1 MSYGYKDGKGGTL
14 HECQQ
19 MTAFNEDF
27 RSLEL
32 CFRRQDNAELLSST
46 ARELGMADLRCK
58 TQFNITRCAGEMH
71 QHTWAIR
78 MSRAIQLIQLIHPNR
93 CNHNFKGNRW
103 IELVE
108 IHALE
113 QLAGGLTMKC
123 QTENVANAGY
133 WFHWLDNA
141 FGVLA
146 GRLPISVVDVDKIA
160 KSPILPLMLRDPD
173 DFLPL
178 PTLVRQRHQI
188 EFKRR
193 FGLSGD
199 KTGFDVDCEW
209 KPTMTKAYGLPIL
222 LDPRLNNVTTKFGLT
237 ASKKEEY
244 EILIHN
250 MHYDWYLRA
259 RQVKINEQRCEYEAD
274 LRLMVMEA
282 EGLARELR
290 QEDPLTPE
298 ADDDMGW
305 DNPIAVPN
313 TLRPVLVQPPLPPSI
328 PLISAEDY
336 LEISKLQYKAYV
348 EACRNVVLWRVLYP
362 DEKLSV
368 GEKGILW
375 QDKLSQVNLAPVWNL
390 LQSHNKDCRY
400 GYMLELAKHSKANV
414 YKLQASSFV
423 ERVNSAGKIVLND
436 TNIKLKED
444 KVEKRVMLRMNRK
457 WMCHMKS
464 TYDISEEMM
473 ILLRASHDAL
483 AVPRDDATTR
493 AVPLQMSI
501 DDAPLSPQRGLSD

>member
-1 MSYGYKDGKGGTL
+1 MLNSFHLL
-14 HECQQ
+14 HENWVWP
-19 MTAFNEDF
+19 TYAAKRN
-27 RSLEL
+27 
-32 CFRRQDNAELLSST
+32 ST
-46 ARELGMADLRCK
+46 
-58 TQFNITRCAGEMH
+58 FNITRCAGEMH

-78 MSRAIQLIQLIHPNR
+78 MSRAIQLIPLIHPNK
-93 CNHNFKGNRW
+93 CHHNFKGNRW

-108 IHALE
+108 IRALE

-199 KTGFDVDCEW
+199 KTGFDVDSEW

-222 LDPRLNNVTTKFGLT
+222 LDPRLNNVTTKFGST

-259 RQVKINEQRCEYEAD
+259 RQVKINEQRCEYEED

-282 EGLARELR
+282 DL
-290 QEDPLTPE
+290 
-298 ADDDMGW
+298 
-305 DNPIAVPN
+305 
-313 TLRPVLVQPPLPPSI
+313 
-328 PLISAEDY
+328 
-336 LEISKLQYKAYV
+336 
-348 EACRNVVLWRVLYP
+348 LYH
-362 DEKLSV
+362 
-368 GEKGILW
+368 
-375 QDKLSQVNLAPVWNL
+375 QVF
-390 LQSHNKDCRY
+390 R
-400 GYMLELAKHSKANV
+400 
-414 YKLQASSFV
+414 
-423 ERVNSAGKIVLND
+423 
-436 TNIKLKED
+436 
-444 KVEKRVMLRMNRK
+444 
-457 WMCHMKS
+457 
-464 TYDISEEMM
+464 
-473 ILLRASHDAL
+473 
-483 AVPRDDATTR
+483 
-493 AVPLQMSI
+493 
-501 DDAPLSPQRGLSD
+501 

>member
-1 MSYGYKDGKGGTL
+1 
-14 HECQQ
+14 
-19 MTAFNEDF
+19 
-27 RSLEL
+27 
-32 CFRRQDNAELLSST
+32 
-46 ARELGMADLRCK
+46 
-58 TQFNITRCAGEMH
+58 
-71 QHTWAIR
+71 
-78 MSRAIQLIQLIHPNR
+78 
-93 CNHNFKGNRW
+93 
-103 IELVE
+103 
-108 IHALE
+108 
-113 QLAGGLTMKC
+113 
-123 QTENVANAGY
+123 
-133 WFHWLDNA
+133 
-141 FGVLA
+141 
-146 GRLPISVVDVDKIA
+146 
-160 KSPILPLMLRDPD
+160 
-173 DFLPL
+173 
-178 PTLVRQRHQI
+178 
-188 EFKRR
+188 
-193 FGLSGD
+193 
-199 KTGFDVDCEW
+199 
-209 KPTMTKAYGLPIL
+209 
-222 LDPRLNNVTTKFGLT
+222 LNNVTSKFGLT

-348 EACRNVVLWRVLYP
+348 EACRNVVPWRVLYP

-375 QDKLSQVNLAPVWNL
+375 QDKLSTVNLAPVWNL
-390 LQSHNKDCRY
+390 IQSHNKDCRY

-457 WMCHMKS
+457 WMCHMKY

>member
-1 MSYGYKDGKGGTL
+1 VTDVGAFGVGAQVVREYPFGTQLHRDKCMMHQMSKVIGFGAMSYGYKDSKGGTL
-14 HECQQ
+14 HQCQQ

-27 RSLEL
+27 RSMEL
-32 CFRRQDNAELLSST
+32 RFRRQDNAELLSCT

-78 MSRAIQLIQLIHPNR
+78 MSRAIRLIKLLHPHR
-93 CNHNFKGNRW
+93 CQHNFQGNRW
-103 IELVE
+103 TEFVE

-146 GRLPISVVDVDKIA
+146 GRLPISVVDVDNIA
-160 KSPILPLMLRDPD
+160 KSPILPLILRDPD
-173 DFLPL
+173 EFLPL
-178 PTLVRQRHQI
+178 PTLVRERHQM

-199 KTGFDVDCEW
+199 VTGCDVDSEW
-209 KPTMTKAYGLPIL
+209 KPTMTPAYGLSIL

-237 ASKKEEY
+237 SSKKEEY
-244 EILIHN
+244 DVLIHN

-259 RQVKINEQRCEYEAD
+259 RQVKINEQRCEHEAD
-274 LRLMVMEA
+274 LRIMVMEA
-282 EGLARELR
+282 ESIARELR

-305 DNPIAVPN
+305 DNPVPLRN
-313 TLRPVLVQPPLPPSI
+313 TERRVLVQPPLPPNI
-328 PLISAEDY
+328 PLISADDY
-336 LEISKLQYKAYV
+336 LAISKLQYKAYV
-348 EACRNVVLWRVLYP
+348 EACRNVVPWRVLYP

-375 QDKLSQVNLAPVWNL
+375 QDKLSTVNLAPVWSL
-390 LQSHNKDCRY
+390 LQSNNKDCRY

-423 ERVNSAGKIVLND
+423 ERVNS
-436 TNIKLKED
+436 E
-444 KVEKRVMLRMNRK
+444 RVM
-457 WMCHMKS
+457 
-464 TYDISEEMM
+464 
-473 ILLRASHDAL
+473 
-483 AVPRDDATTR
+483 
-493 AVPLQMSI
+493 
-501 DDAPLSPQRGLSD
+501 